1 MISIKSAKEI
11 EMMKKAGRITGGAL
25 KHAGEVLSAGM
36 TTYELDKIINRYI
49 VSHGA
54 KPSFLGYG
62 GFPGSACISVND
74 EVIHGIPGP
83 RKLLEGDIVSV
94 DVGAYIDGFHGDS
107 AKTFIVGDA
116 PDETKAL
123 LKSTEESLY
132 KAISLAKPGVRLG
145 DIGFAIQKYNEDNGF
160 SVVRQFV
167 GHGVG
172 RELHEDPE
180 VPNYG
185 REGRGVRL
193 IEGMVIAIEPMIN
206 MGTEKIYVMP
216 DEWTVRTYDGK
227 LSAHFE
233 HTIAITKDG
242 ALILTDPNIK

>member
-123 LKSTEESLY
+123 LMSTEESLY

-242 ALILTDPNIK
+242 ALILTDPDIK